1 MYSQAMPKE
10 EKKSRSGTTFTYA
23 ERKKR
28 GRPTSTY
35 SLGNETLE
43 LLSSLAERL
52 ELSKSAVIELAVREL
67 QKKYR

>member
-1 MYSQAMPKE
+1 MVEP
-10 EKKSRSGTTFTYA
+10 KKSRSGTTFTYA

-35 SLGNETLE
+35 SVSNETIAMLSE
-43 LLSSLAERL
+43 LADRL

-67 QKKYR
+67 QKKYH

>member
-1 MYSQAMPKE
+1 MTEPK
-10 EKKSRSGTTFTYA
+10 KNRSGTSFTYA

-35 SLGNETLE
+35 SLSNETLA
-43 LLSSLAERL
+43 LLESLAERL

>member
-1 MYSQAMPKE
+1 MTEP
-10 EKKSRSGTTFTYA
+10 KKSRSGTSFTYA

-35 SLGNETLE
+35 SLANETLAI
-43 LLSSLAERL
+43 LDDLAERL

>member
-1 MYSQAMPKE
+1 MTEP
-10 EKKSRSGTTFTYA
+10 KKSRSGTSFTYA

-35 SLGNETLE
+35 SLANETLAM
-43 LLSSLAERL
+43 LDDLAERL